1 MYDTTDNTGKTKG
14 DSKIIRI
21 DEQEIRSHLDRIVK
35 GTVEDTL
42 NSLLDAEA
50 DAICQAGRYERTP
63 DRLDTR
69 AGYYSRKLQTKAGEV
84 QLKVP
89 KLRKLPFETAIIER
103 YRRRESSVEEAL
115 VEMYLAG
122 VSVRRVEDITEALW
136 GTRIS
141 PSTVSDL
148 NKKIYGRIDDWRNRP
163 IRGEHPYVFLDGIWL
178 KKSWGGEVH
187 NVSILIAIG
196 VNQMG
201 YREVLGVCEGSREDK
216 ESWSSF
222 LRRLKERGL
231 KGIRLVTS
239 DKSMGLLE
247 TLPHFFSEA
256 LWQRC
261 IVHFYR
267 NVYSAVPKGKARE
280 VSLMLKA
287 IHNQEDLKAAREK
300 AEAVVEKLKT
310 MKLQKA
316 AKIVQEG
323 YEETLMNREIRRRT
337 KVVGN
342 FPDGESALMLVS
354 ARVPYLPK

>member
-21 DEQEIRSHLDRIVK
+21 DEQEIRSHLDRIMK

-136 GTRIS
+136 GTR
-141 PSTVSDL
+141 
-148 NKKIYGRIDDWRNRP
+148 
-163 IRGEHPYVFLDGIWL
+163 
-178 KKSWGGEVH
+178 
-187 NVSILIAIG
+187 
-196 VNQMG
+196 
-201 YREVLGVCEGSREDK
+201 
-216 ESWSSF
+216 
-222 LRRLKERGL
+222 
-231 KGIRLVTS
+231 
-239 DKSMGLLE
+239 
-247 TLPHFFSEA
+247 
-256 LWQRC
+256 
-261 IVHFYR
+261 
-267 NVYSAVPKGKARE
+267 KGKL
-280 VSLMLKA
+280 VILP
-287 IHNQEDLKAAREK
+287 
-300 AEAVVEKLKT
+300 EA
-310 MKLQKA
+310 
-316 AKIVQEG
+316 
-323 YEETLMNREIRRRT
+323 
-337 KVVGN
+337 
-342 FPDGESALMLVS
+342 S
-354 ARVPYLPK
+354 

>member
-163 IRGEHPYVFLDGIWL
+163 IRGEHPYVFLDGIW
-178 KKSWGGEVH
+178 
-187 NVSILIAIG
+187 
-196 VNQMG
+196 
-201 YREVLGVCEGSREDK
+201 
-216 ESWSSF
+216 
-222 LRRLKERGL
+222 
-231 KGIRLVTS
+231 
-239 DKSMGLLE
+239 
-247 TLPHFFSEA
+247 
-256 LWQRC
+256 QRC

-300 AEAVVEKLKT
+300 AEAVVEKLKA

-323 YEETLMNREIRRRT
+323 YEETLSYFHFPSEHWKRLRTNNSLERLNREIRRRT

-354 ARVPYLPK
+354 ARVRHVASTKCGKRAYMNMEHLREQILEQQDNAVVS

>member
-21 DEQEIRSHLDRIVK
+21 DEQEIRSRLDRIVK

-69 AGYYSRKLQTKAGEV
+69 AGYYGRKLQTKAGEV

-163 IRGEHPYVFLDGIWL
+163 IRGEHPYVFLDGIW
-178 KKSWGGEVH
+178 
-187 NVSILIAIG
+187 
-196 VNQMG
+196 
-201 YREVLGVCEGSREDK
+201 
-216 ESWSSF
+216 
-222 LRRLKERGL
+222 
-231 KGIRLVTS
+231 
-239 DKSMGLLE
+239 
-247 TLPHFFSEA
+247 
-256 LWQRC
+256 QRC

-300 AEAVVEKLKT
+300 AEGHETSESRQDRPGRLRGDPELLPFSLGT
-310 MKLQKA
+310 LEA
-316 AKIVQEG
+316 AQNQQFAGTTEPRDPSKNKGRGQLPRRGIG
-323 YEETLMNREIRRRT
+323 PDAGIRQSPACSFHQ
-337 KVVGN
+337 VG
-342 FPDGESALMLVS
+342 
-354 ARVPYLPK
+354 